1 MLKNLIFDDM
11 LMIFDVSIDV
21 QYKTSIKLAFSII
34 FCKVNLISLIMKI
47 AVFLLPMN
55 LAGNVFNNLGFM
67 RTVSM
72 RFPDQTVDTSSVSTY
87 KNAVHSTERGRF
99 IALNQ
104 SAHQRKL
111 PSQAGISNCILV
123 RTDRGRKRFLCPT
136 DQHSVSN

>member
-1 MLKNLIFDDM
+1 
-11 LMIFDVSIDV
+11 
-21 QYKTSIKLAFSII
+21 
-34 FCKVNLISLIMKI
+34 MKI

-72 RFPDQTVDTSSVSTY
+72 RFPDKTMDASFSTD
-87 KNAVHSTERGRF
+87 NAMHERGRF

-104 SAHQRKL
+104 SQRKV

-136 DQHSVSN
+136 DHS